1 MKLTEEMITLISQTA
16 ATAAVEQIERQRKKD
31 KKKDKR
37 FQNTQLLLKNYRG
50 LVAHCEKIKDEL
62 IEIDNKSIQDL
73 DIEEISLE
81 SIESI
86 KRSRSKTVAMV
97 LFIQSKVKAYKDL
110 CGENDQ
116 VKYRILEKKY
126 LSQNKMT
133 SAQIYESENIE
144 RATYYK
150 YLNAALDEMRV
161 LFFGIEALEIQ

>member
-1 MKLTEEMITLISQTA
+1 MHKEAQPNEIDRRNDSPYLPNCSSCRSRADGKTK
-16 ATAAVEQIERQRKKD
+16 KKD

-116 VKYRILEKKY
+116 VKFRILEKNTY
-126 LSQNKMT
+126 LK
-133 SAQIYESENIE
+133 I
-144 RATYYK
+144 K
-150 YLNAALDEMRV
+150 
-161 LFFGIEALEIQ
+161 